1 MAKDTKLSLFEL
13 LKLQNSIINKYCI
26 TFGLYSNINFYT
38 RMNPILSQNLFLV
51 KEHVG
56 MFKASNNYDIYNPEN
71 NQIIMNCRENNLGF
85 FTKILRFTDYKRA
98 TPFNVEITTASGEKL
113 ITVRRGVAIFRST
126 VEVLDE
132 KDRLI
137 GTFKQKFFSI
147 GGKFEILDKN
157 ERPVATLQGKWTGWD
172 FKFSHENRQL
182 AQVSKKWAGLGKE
195 FFTSA
200 DNYVLQIESTVATDS
215 PLRQL
220 ILGAVM
226 CIDMVLKE

>member
-1 MAKDTKLSLFEL
+1 MGFIQKPNL
-13 LKLQNSIINKYCI
+13 
-26 TFGLYSNINFYT
+26 YT

-56 MFKASNNYDIYNPEN
+56 MFKASNNYDIYNPET

-85 FTKILRFTDYKRA
+85 FTKMLRFTEYKRA

-113 ITVRRGVAIFRST
+113 ITVKRGIAIFRST

-157 ERPVATLQGKWTGWD
+157 EKPVATLQGKWTGWD
-172 FKFSHENRQL
+172 FKFSHENKQL
-182 AQVSKKWAGLGKE
+182 AQVSKKWAGMGKE
-195 FFTSA
+195 LFTSA
-200 DNYVLQIESTVATDS
+200 DNYVLQIEETIAPES